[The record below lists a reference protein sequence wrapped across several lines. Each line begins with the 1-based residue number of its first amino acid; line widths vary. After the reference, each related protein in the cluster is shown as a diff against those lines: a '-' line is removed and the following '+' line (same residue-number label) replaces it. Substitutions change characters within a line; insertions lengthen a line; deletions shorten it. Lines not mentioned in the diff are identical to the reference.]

1 MRKKREEKFITI
13 KDVAKEAGVS
23 IATVSRVINNG
34 NVKPEKKRKV
44 LEAIKKLNYVPNTS
58 ARNLASVSE
67 TKRVSLII
75 PDISESYY
83 IEIIKGFKDIL
94 LTYNYDPIIEI
105 YNFNEKKYEEINQK
119 YQLSSEIKGIVQI
132 GKKLELT
139 NKLVINLD
147 DENINYIKDDTFKNG
162 TIFTEDL
169 YIEEYITKNLLTSIK
184 KYVENEQYD
193 KYIAPTLNEAL
204 KLYNSG
210 VVDKDIYTFENTREI
225 SKICPNIKTLSTDF
239 YFLGAAIGRI
249 AIKKIRKEDIT
260 PINLKL
266 N

>member
-13 KDVAKEAGVS
+13 KDVAKESGVS

-34 NVKPEKKRKV
+34 NVKADKKRRV

-67 TKRVSLII
+67 TKRISLIV
-75 PDISESYY
+75 PEISDNHYV
-83 IEIIKGFKDIL
+83 EIIKGFKDIL

-132 GKKLELT
+132 GKKLEMN
-139 NKLVINLD
+139 NKEVINLE
-147 DENINYIKDDTFKNG
+147 DENINYLKSSKFENG
-162 TIFTEDL
+162 TIFSKDKF
-169 YIEEYITKNLLTSIK
+169 IEGFLKDNLLTK
-184 KYVENEQYD
+184 TNTYDENKIYENYL
-193 KYIAPTLNEAL
+193 APTLNDAL
-204 KLYNSG
+204 KLYNKG
-210 VVDKDIYTFENTREI
+210 IIDKDIFTFENTKEI
-225 SKICPNIKTLSTDF
+225 SQICKNIKTLNMDF

-260 PINLKL
+260 PINLKI